1 MAVYDEYAYV
11 VNETSGGIQ
20 VFDLS
25 LIDSGTVSI
34 LSTPGQFGPA
44 KSHNVTINPDSGYL
58 YLSGSSADGLQV
70 YDLNGDPANPS
81 FAGSSPVS
89 YIHDLVVHSYTSG
102 PYAGKEIVFAFSAS
116 SGVQIIDVTDKGN
129 MVLLSTTSYPNT
141 TYTHH
146 GALSEDLQYL
156 FVNDELDEQDNAN
169 VSTTTTYVLDVQD
182 LSAPSYV
189 TSFTNGLAAI
199 DHNPMVRGNYLYEA
213 NYTSGLRI
221 YDVSDINNVTE
232 VGYYDTYPAD
242 NNTAFNGAWGVD
254 ASLPSGTV
262 IVSDIQSGLFVLDP
276 SRAQGTNGSYRVELT
291 DLQTLTN
298 VRFGVGAATNN
309 APTISPVGEQF
320 NTNGDVVNLQL
331 SATDINPGDS
341 LTFSA
346 TGLPAGLTIDASTGV
361 ISGTIATGAEVGS
374 PYAVIVTVTD
384 DGDPN
389 KSAQALFS
397 WNVNSIAQN
406 QPLYRINA
414 GGSPLASIDS
424 GPVNWSGDTSS
435 SPSSYVNSSQTN
447 NTYSYSVS
455 NPITAGPSVPS
466 SVPLALFQTE
476 RFDTSWSSPEMQW
489 NFPVSNGSYEVRL
502 YFAEN
507 YSGAGSPGKRVFDV
521 VIEDILT
528 LDNYDVVADAGAMFV
543 GVMQSFEVEVTDELL
558 TIDLLH
564 VIENPAIKGIE
575 IIDLTLQAAAAS
587 SPQLVEQG
595 LPDDSPSGTT
605 QFSNYVMQIFATD
618 SYDLEIQY
626 NSSQAETVSWELL
639 NTGETG
645 SFVTSGSGASEL
657 QYIYGL
663 TIPEGLQ
670 MLQLSY
676 ADGFSLEYIDALL
689 SEPSSFSGYLSDTD
703 AVTGNFQLLANVQEL
718 VSSGARPEVGI
729 IIEEPSS
736 GASRFVQLG
745 IQLDLNYYA
754 RVSTEVNGSVEE
766 LNTGLSGSFPNAWI
780 LLERT
785 GDQISMAVSSDNV
798 SYQLIQV
805 ITLPS
810 LPDTLD
816 AGLYIDSGSE
826 NIDAK
831 ATLQNFETIPL
842 P

>member
-1 MAVYDEYAYV
+1 M
-11 VNETSGGIQ
+11 
-20 VFDLS
+20 
-25 LIDSGTVSI
+25 
-34 LSTPGQFGPA
+34 
-44 KSHNVTINPDSGYL
+44 
-58 YLSGSSADGLQV
+58 
-70 YDLNGDPANPS
+70 
-81 FAGSSPVS
+81 
-89 YIHDLVVHSYTSG
+89 
-102 PYAGKEIVFAFSAS
+102 
-116 SGVQIIDVTDKGN
+116 
-129 MVLLSTTSYPNT
+129 
-141 TYTHH
+141 
-146 GALSEDLQYL
+146 
-156 FVNDELDEQDNAN
+156 
-169 VSTTTTYVLDVQD
+169 
-182 LSAPSYV
+182 
-189 TSFTNGLAAI
+189 
-199 DHNPMVRGNYLYEA
+199 
-213 NYTSGLRI
+213 
-221 YDVSDINNVTE
+221 
-232 VGYYDTYPAD
+232 
-242 NNTAFNGAWGVD
+242 
-254 ASLPSGTV
+254 
-262 IVSDIQSGLFVLDP
+262 
-276 SRAQGTNGSYRVELT
+276 
-291 DLQTLTN
+291 
-298 VRFGVGAATNN
+298 
-309 APTISPVGEQF
+309 
-320 NTNGDVVNLQL
+320 
-331 SATDINPGDS
+331 
-341 LTFSA
+341 
-346 TGLPAGLTIDASTGV
+346 
-361 ISGTIATGAEVGS
+361 
-374 PYAVIVTVTD
+374 
-384 DGDPN
+384 
-389 KSAQALFS
+389 
-397 WNVNSIAQN
+397 
-406 QPLYRINA
+406 
-414 GGSPLASIDS
+414 
-424 GPVNWSGDTSS
+424 
-435 SPSSYVNSSQTN
+435 
-447 NTYSYSVS
+447 
-455 NPITAGPSVPS
+455 
-466 SVPLALFQTE
+466 LAL
-476 RFDTSWSSPEMQW
+476 D
-489 NFPVSNGSYEVRL
+489 
-502 YFAEN
+502 
-507 YSGAGSPGKRVFDV
+507 D
-521 VIEDILT
+521 
-528 LDNYDVVADAGAMFV
+528 YDVVTDAGAMFV
-543 GVMQSFEVEVTDELL
+543 GVMQNFEVEVSDGLL
-558 TIDLLH
+558 TIELIH
-564 VIENPAIKGIE
+564 VIQNPAIKGIE
-575 IIDLTLQAAAAS
+575 IIDITGSTANELRTSTSQVEFGGVTIDESSLQTFQLINNGGAGDPVITIDPSTATISGLNGDQFSVTFESSDLITLAPGNSTTVTVTFQPATQAPYSTILNIPHSGNNTALAIALTGQGEAFVDFNWTVGTPSPIARVEAGGAVINDKIYVFGGFTNTSMDASLQSHVYDPSTNVWTRLADMPAKITHSICAADGNIVWIVAGFDGNDPGVATNNVYKYNIVTDSWSQGPNLPEARGGGGTAIVGRELHFFGGYAADRNTNKADHWVLDLDNPTAWTTAANMPSPRGHLGVAVFSGKIYAVGGQFGHDGANTESDLMHVYDPATNTWAQSASLPFPRSHHEAGTIVHEDHIIVLGGQSAVSTNINDISAYDPATDTWKTLPTLPININGTIAAIINNQFYVTTGSINGGASPQTATYVAPWNSLALGSASSGSLSTTAS

-689 SEPSSFSGYLSDTD
+689 SEPSSFSGYLSDTN